1 MQRILLIEDE
11 AALASVVRRG
21 LEKARYAV
29 DWSADG
35 AEGFRRTC
43 EEEYDL
49 VILDLMLPGMDG
61 WTVCRRMRTRRD
73 ATPVLMLTAL
83 DEVEDRVKG
92 LDLGA
97 DDYLPKPFEFSELR
111 ARVAALLRRGRV
123 HKARVIRISDLELDT
138 QQRQVRR
145 DGREVA
151 LTPREYDLLEALA
164 AHEGQTVS
172 REMIA
177 ERVWREPDVSPNTI
191 EVHIGALRRKVDA
204 GRPAADKLIHTV
216 HRQGYA
222 LRRPTGD
229 AGHAPAGTDGEE

>member
-1 MQRILLIEDE
+1 MPRILLIDDD
-11 AALASVVRRG
+11 AALGEPLAAYFARFG
-21 LEKARYAV
+21 LELVQALRP
-29 DWSADG
+29 S
-35 AEGFRRTC
+35 EGLALLRQGGF
-43 EEEYDL
+43 DAA
-49 VILDLMLPGMDG
+49 ILDVMLPEQDG
-61 WTVCRRMRTRRD
+61 FSLCRAIRRESD
-73 ATPVLMLTAL
+73 LPLVMLTARG
-83 DEVEDRVKG
+83 EVMDRVVG
-92 LDLGA
+92 LELGA

-123 HKARVIRISDLELDT
+123 HKARVIRISDLEIDT

-204 GRPAADKLIHTV
+204 GRAAPDKLIHTV

-222 LRRPTGD
+222 LRRPSGD